1 MLVGNRMS
9 HPVITIHPET
19 SLQDALD
26 LMHGEHIRRLP
37 VVDKKGKLVGIVS
50 ESDLLKASPSSATT
64 LSVFEMK
71 SLVRKIK
78 IQEFMSTDVATVTE
92 DTPLE
97 ESARIMADRK
107 ISGLP
112 VVRGDEVIGM
122 ITETDVFKVF
132 LETFGARQAGVRITF
147 LISQEAGHLAKIT
160 EALANAGGNII
171 ALGSFMGET
180 SQNAEITMKVEGI
193 DQQELVNLFTPL
205 VEKIIDVRCTSG
217 I

>member
-37 VVDKKGKLVGIVS
+37 VVDKKGKLAGIVS

-97 ESARIMADRK
+97 EAARIMADRK

-171 ALGSFMGET
+171 ALGSFMGES
-180 SQNAEITMKVEGI
+180 SQNAEITMKIEGI

-205 VEKIIDVRCTSG
+205 VEKIIDIRCTSG
-217 I
+217 V